1 MIILGS
7 CPFQSI
13 SVEARKEKM
22 MDKPNMIVQG

>member
-1 MIILGS
+1 MIILGC

-13 SVEARKEKM
+13 SVEAGKEKM